1 MRSPRKWVLIERRKG
16 PGLRLMDLLPGRR
29 GEERRG
35 EARRR
40 EVRRGEEQTE
50 PEEKEVSVSLVPSYP
65 LKSHNLSTQG
75 SPFMATLNTDQDSSS
90 HLIATALELAVCPLF
105 TPSSG
110 AIFIK
115 CRSDAVTPHGSFSV
129 RNQVQA

>member
-75 SPFMATLNTDQDSSS
+75 SPFMATL
-90 HLIATALELAVCPLF
+90 IATALELAVCPLF